1 VISTKS
7 LLPPQSAQDYSTTPA
22 CVHLSNGPCCD
33 TIIILLQ
40 FYVLSRNSYIPSYS
54 HITRKN
60 YKERVREMQVSNGN
74 GELYNNKLHGSIG
87 VDVKIQTM
95 SEFKQLSKS
104 IITVYVQV

>member
-1 VISTKS
+1 
-7 LLPPQSAQDYSTTPA
+7 
-22 CVHLSNGPCCD
+22 
-33 TIIILLQ
+33 
-40 FYVLSRNSYIPSYS
+40 
-54 HITRKN
+54 
-60 YKERVREMQVSNGN
+60 MQVSNGN